1 MSTSS
6 AIDINK
12 LRDEVLSDG
21 AGDYFGVYEII
32 WSLNG
37 HYPDVGREQ
46 KISAARTVALLQEDK
61 ISLFK
66 TVWAS
71 NRYDPVSKDEA
82 LRSLR
87 SDDAWKDPTED
98 PYFCYAAA
106 FYEGPSVKPSGS

>member
-6 AIDINK
+6 AIDINN

-21 AGDYFGVYEII
+21 ADDYFGLYEII

-37 HYPDVGREQ
+37 HYPDVSREQ
-46 KISAARTVALLQEDK
+46 KISAARSVVLALLQEDK

-71 NRYDPVSKDEA
+71 NRYDPVSKDEVLGA
-82 LRSLR
+82 LR

-98 PYFCYAAA
+98 PYFCYAA
-106 FYEGPSVKPSGS
+106 V